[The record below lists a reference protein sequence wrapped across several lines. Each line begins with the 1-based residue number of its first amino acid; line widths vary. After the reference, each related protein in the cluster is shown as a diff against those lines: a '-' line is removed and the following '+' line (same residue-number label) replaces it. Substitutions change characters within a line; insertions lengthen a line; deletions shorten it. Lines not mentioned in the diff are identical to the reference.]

1 MRFGSFHRMDNGND
15 VGWRFSYK
23 QLRKLLYLGFS
34 MPRNL
39 MRKILLFSLIVTALF
54 SSAQQGDPPITEI
67 IDDLT
72 LKWDER
78 AIALRTYQ
86 DIHNFCE
93 AEDLRTNTVEL
104 LDQIHHWDTTL
115 YFIVKNKYADKKD
128 KEAEAT
134 LEDIETLET
143 DYTTENFKL
152 FIRAECAALKVIED
166 HFDQETVRAYEKEI
180 IKFEKELVKYVVS
193 ITDRIDIIDEHIHHL
208 KLD

>member
-1 MRFGSFHRMDNGND
+1 M
-15 VGWRFSYK
+15 K
-23 QLRKLLYLGFS
+23 
-34 MPRNL
+34 
-39 MRKILLFSLIVTALF
+39 KILLLCLLSTALF
-54 SSAQQGDPPITEI
+54 STAQNSNSVTKI

-72 LKWDER
+72 VKWDER
-78 AIALRTYQ
+78 AITLRTYQ
-86 DIHNFCE
+86 DIHNFCG
-93 AEDLRTNTVEL
+93 AKNLRANTVDL

-115 YFIVKNKYADKKD
+115 YFIVKNKYSDKKD

-134 LEDIETLET
+134 LQDIEALET

-152 FIRAECAALKVIED
+152 FIQDECAALKVIED

-193 ITDRIDIIDEHIHHL
+193 ITSRIDIIDEHIHHL